1 MRDVIKNVV
10 RAVGILFF
18 VGIFIS
24 KDFRVALGNL
34 LNPVLNPLY
43 YELGFLITVIILAV
57 ITGLY
62 STIIQKLTV
71 DYKRLKDIQKRV
83 MDFNKEYTEALKK
96 NNQEKLKRLEA
107 KKEEIKML
115 QGELFSM
122 QFNPMF
128 YTVVVTIPIFMWLY
142 NISHLNP
149 TVTVPFAGKIHV
161 AHLYLIFPWWI
172 WWYMFNSIAFGQV
185 MRKILKVG
193 F

>member
-1 MRDVIKNVV
+1 MREVAKNIV
-10 RAVGILFF
+10 RAIGILFF

-34 LNPVLNPLY
+34 LSPILDPIY
-43 YELGFLITVIILAV
+43 SQLGFLITVIILAV
-57 ITGLY
+57 ITGFY
-62 STIIQKLTV
+62 STLIQKLTV
-71 DYKRLKDIQKRV
+71 DYKRLKEIQTKV
-83 MDFNKEYTEALKK
+83 MNFNKEYTEALKK

-107 KKEEIKML
+107 QKEEIQKL
-115 QGELFSM
+115 QGELFGM

-149 TVTVPFAGKIHV
+149 TVIVPFAGEIHV
-161 AHLYLIFPWWI
+161 SHFYLIFPWWI

-185 MRKILKVG
+185 MRKMLKVG